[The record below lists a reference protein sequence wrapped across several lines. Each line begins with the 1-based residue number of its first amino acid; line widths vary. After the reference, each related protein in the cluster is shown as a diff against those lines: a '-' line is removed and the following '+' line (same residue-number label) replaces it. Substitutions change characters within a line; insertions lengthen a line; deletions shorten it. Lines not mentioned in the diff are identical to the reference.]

1 MGQTLAEKIFS
12 RACGRPVKQ
21 GDIVYP
27 DPDLI
32 TTHDWYV
39 VNFDKV
45 LQELELNRLHAP
57 HKLLIST
64 DHEPVATSP
73 LAAQR
78 QRQVREIV
86 RKYGIEHFYDVG
98 RGGHGHIFPMEK
110 GFIRPGMFVI
120 AYDIHVTNYGALGC
134 MGIPVVTEIS
144 EVLAC
149 GNVWM
154 KVPHTVRV
162 NLVGQLLPGITIR
175 DVAQK
180 LISVINV
187 DDADYSAFEFGGL
200 GLASIDFSGRQVL
213 CNTPIEIGAKTAF
226 IEPDQQTLDY
236 LANRTNEPVELIKS
250 DTDAIYHSVIEFD
263 LGLVEPQV
271 AMPPTPDNVVGVS
284 KVAGKKIQHAF
295 IGSCAAP
302 GISDLAIAAS
312 ILKGRR
318 IHPDVRFFLTPS
330 TYEVM
335 SEATALGYMQIFVD
349 AGVSITAPGCGV
361 CAGGKIGT
369 MADGEVSI
377 NTGTRNDF
385 GRLGAMNS
393 EIYLASAATV
403 AASAVAGEIS
413 DPRPYLLDV
422 KNVQDAQ

>member
-1 MGQTLAEKIFS
+1 MGQTIAEKIFS
-12 RACGRPVKQ
+12 RACGRPVKV

-27 DPDLI
+27 EPDLI

-45 LQELELNRLHAP
+45 LQELGIDSLHAP

-78 QRQVREIV
+78 QRQVRAIA

-110 GFIRPGMFVI
+110 GYVRPGMLVI

-149 GNVWM
+149 GNVWL
-154 KVPHTVRV
+154 KVPHTVRI
-162 NLVGQLLPGITIR
+162 NLVGRLGPGITMR

-180 LISVINV
+180 MISVIDV
-187 DDADYSAFEFGGL
+187 EAADYAAFEIGGP
-200 GLASIDFSGRQVL
+200 GLASVDFSGRQVL

-236 LANRTNEPVELIKS
+236 LQGRTNGPIELIKS
-250 DTDAIYHSVIEFD
+250 DPDAHYHSVIEFD
-263 LGLVEPQV
+263 LGVVEPQV
-271 AMPPTPDNVVGVS
+271 AVPPTPDKVVGVS
-284 KVAGKKIQHAF
+284 QLVGKKIDHAF

-302 GISDLAIAAS
+302 GIGDLAIAAR
-312 ILKGRR
+312 ILKGRH
-318 IHPDVRFFLTPS
+318 IHEDVRFFVTPG

-335 SEATALGYMQIFVD
+335 SKATELGYIQTLVD
-349 AGVSITAPGCGV
+349 AGASITAPGCGV
-361 CAGGKIGT
+361 CAGGKIGA

-403 AASAVAGEIS
+403 AASALAGAIA
-413 DPRPYLLDV
+413 DPRPHLID
-422 KNVQDAQ
+422 

>member
-1 MGQTLAEKIFS
+1 MGQTIAEKIFS
-12 RACGRPVKQ
+12 RACGRPVKV

-27 DPDLI
+27 EPDLI

-45 LQELELNRLHAP
+45 LQELGIDSLHAP

-78 QRQVREIV
+78 QRQVRAIA

-110 GFIRPGMFVI
+110 GYVRPGMLVI

-149 GNVWM
+149 GNVWL
-154 KVPHTVRV
+154 KVPHTVRI
-162 NLVGQLLPGITIR
+162 NLVGRLGPGITMR

-180 LISVINV
+180 MISVIDV
-187 DDADYSAFEFGGL
+187 EAADYAAFEIGGP
-200 GLASIDFSGRQVL
+200 GLASVDFSGRQVL

-236 LANRTNEPVELIKS
+236 LQGRTNGPVELIKS
-250 DTDAIYHSVIEFD
+250 DPDAHYHSVIEFD
-263 LGLVEPQV
+263 LGVVEPQV
-271 AMPPTPDNVVGVS
+271 AVPPTPDKVVGVS
-284 KVAGKKIQHAF
+284 QLVGKKIDHAF

-302 GISDLAIAAS
+302 GISDLAIAAR
-312 ILKGRR
+312 ILKGRH
-318 IHPDVRFFLTPS
+318 IHEDVRFFVTPG

-335 SEATALGYMQIFVD
+335 SKATELGYIQTLVD
-349 AGVSITAPGCGV
+349 AGASITAPGCGV
-361 CAGGKIGT
+361 CAGGKIGA

-403 AASAVAGEIS
+403 AASALAGAIA
-413 DPRPYLLDV
+413 DPRPHLID
-422 KNVQDAQ
+422 

>member
-1 MGQTLAEKIFS
+1 MGQTIAEKIFS
-12 RACGRPVKQ
+12 RACGRPVKV

-27 DPDLI
+27 EPDLI

-45 LQELELNRLHAP
+45 LQELGIDSLHAP

-78 QRQVREIV
+78 QRQVRAIA

-110 GFIRPGMFVI
+110 GYVRPGMLVI

-149 GNVWM
+149 GNVWL
-154 KVPHTVRV
+154 KVPHTVRI
-162 NLVGQLLPGITIR
+162 NLVGRLGPGITIR

-180 LISVINV
+180 MISVIDV
-187 DDADYSAFEFGGL
+187 DAADYAAFEIGGP
-200 GLASIDFSGRQVL
+200 GLASVDFSGRQVL

-236 LANRTNEPVELIKS
+236 LQGRTNGPVELIKS
-250 DTDAIYHSVIEFD
+250 DPDAHYHSVIEFD
-263 LGLVEPQV
+263 LGVVEPQV
-271 AMPPTPDNVVGVS
+271 AVPPTPDKVVGVS
-284 KVAGKKIQHAF
+284 QLVGKKIDHAF

-302 GISDLAIAAS
+302 GISDLAIAAR
-312 ILKGRR
+312 ILKGRH
-318 IHPDVRFFLTPS
+318 IHEDVRFFVTPG

-335 SEATALGYMQIFVD
+335 SKATELGYIQTLVD
-349 AGVSITAPGCGV
+349 AGASITAPGCGV
-361 CAGGKIGT
+361 CAGGKIGA

-403 AASAVAGEIS
+403 AASALAGAIA
-413 DPRPYLLDV
+413 DPRPHLID
-422 KNVQDAQ
+422 

>member
-1 MGQTLAEKIFS
+1 L
-12 RACGRPVKQ
+12 V
-21 GDIVYP
+21 
-27 DPDLI
+27 

-45 LQELELNRLHAP
+45 MQELGIDRLHAP

-78 QRQVREIV
+78 QRQVREVV

-98 RGGHGHIFPMEK
+98 RGGHGHVFPMEK
-110 GFIRPGMFVI
+110 GYVRPGMLVI

-149 GNVWM
+149 GNVWL
-154 KVPHTVRV
+154 KVPHTVRI
-162 NLVGQLLPGITIR
+162 NLVGRLGPGITMR

-180 LISVINV
+180 MISVIPV
-187 DDADYSAFEFGGL
+187 DAADYAAFEIGGP
-200 GLASIDFSGRQVL
+200 GLASVDFAGRQVL

-236 LANRTNEPVELIKS
+236 LKGRTTEPVELIKS
-250 DTDAIYHSVIEFD
+250 DADARFHTVIEFD

-271 AMPPTPDNVVGVS
+271 AAPPTPDNVVGVS
-284 KVAGKKIQHAF
+284 QLVGKKIDHAF
-295 IGSCAAP
+295 LGSCAAP
-302 GISDLAIAAS
+302 GIGDLAIAAR
-312 ILKGRR
+312 ILKGKH
-318 IHPDVRFFLTPS
+318 IHQDVRFFVTPS

-335 SEATALGYMQIFVD
+335 SQATELGYMQTLID
-349 AGVSITAPGCGV
+349 AGASITAPGCGV
-361 CAGGKIGT
+361 CAGGKIGA

-403 AASAVAGEIS
+403 AASALAGAIA
-413 DPRPYLLDV
+413 DPRPYLLD
-422 KNVQDAQ
+422 

>member
-1 MGQTLAEKIFS
+1 MGQTIAEKIFS
-12 RACGRPVKQ
+12 RACGRPVKV

-27 DPDLI
+27 EPDLI

-45 LQELELNRLHAP
+45 LQELGIDSLHAP

-78 QRQVREIV
+78 QRQVRTIA

-110 GFIRPGMFVI
+110 GYVRPGMLVI

-149 GNVWM
+149 GNVWL
-154 KVPHTVRV
+154 KVPHTVRI
-162 NLVGQLLPGITIR
+162 NLVGRLGPGISMR

-180 LISVINV
+180 MISVIDV
-187 DDADYSAFEFGGL
+187 DAADYAAFEIGGP
-200 GLASIDFSGRQVL
+200 GLASVDFSGRQVL

-236 LANRTNEPVELIKS
+236 LQGRTNGPVELIKS
-250 DTDAIYHSVIEFD
+250 DPDAHYHSVIEFD
-263 LGLVEPQV
+263 LGVVEPQV
-271 AMPPTPDNVVGVS
+271 AVPPTPDKVVGVS
-284 KVAGKKIQHAF
+284 QLVGKKIDHAF

-302 GISDLAIAAS
+302 GISDLAIAAR
-312 ILKGRR
+312 ILKGRH
-318 IHPDVRFFLTPS
+318 IHEDVRFFVTPG

-335 SEATALGYMQIFVD
+335 SKATELGYIQTLVD
-349 AGVSITAPGCGV
+349 AGASITAPGCGV
-361 CAGGKIGT
+361 CAGGKIGA

-403 AASAVAGEIS
+403 AASALAGAIA
-413 DPRPYLLDV
+413 DPRPHLID
-422 KNVQDAQ
+422 

>member
-1 MGQTLAEKIFS
+1 MGQTIAEKIFS
-12 RACGRPVKQ
+12 RACGRPVKV

-27 DPDLI
+27 EPDLI

-45 LQELELNRLHAP
+45 LQELGIDSLHAP

-78 QRQVREIV
+78 QRQVRAIA

-110 GFIRPGMFVI
+110 GYVRPGMLVI

-149 GNVWM
+149 GNVWL
-154 KVPHTVRV
+154 KVPHTVRI
-162 NLVGQLLPGITIR
+162 NLVGRLGPGITIR

-180 LISVINV
+180 MISVIDV
-187 DDADYSAFEFGGL
+187 DAADYAAFEIGGP
-200 GLASIDFSGRQVL
+200 GLASVDFSGRQVL

-236 LANRTNEPVELIKS
+236 LQGRTNGPIELIKS
-250 DTDAIYHSVIEFD
+250 DPDAHYHSVIEFD
-263 LGLVEPQV
+263 LGVVEPQV
-271 AMPPTPDNVVGVS
+271 AVPPTPDKVVGVS
-284 KVAGKKIQHAF
+284 QLVGKKIDHAF

-302 GISDLAIAAS
+302 GISDLAIAAR
-312 ILKGRR
+312 ILKGRH
-318 IHPDVRFFLTPS
+318 IHEDVRFFVTPG

-335 SEATALGYMQIFVD
+335 SKATELGYIQTLVD
-349 AGVSITAPGCGV
+349 AGASITAPGCGV
-361 CAGGKIGT
+361 CAGGKIGA

-403 AASAVAGEIS
+403 AASALAGAIA
-413 DPRPYLLDV
+413 DPRPHLID
-422 KNVQDAQ
+422 

>member
-1 MGQTLAEKIFS
+1 MGQTIAEKIFS
-12 RACGRPVKQ
+12 RACGQPVKE
-21 GDIVYP
+21 GDIIYP
-27 DPDLI
+27 EPELV

-45 LQELELNRLHAP
+45 LQELGIERLHAP

-98 RGGHGHIFPMEK
+98 RGGHGHVFPMEK
-110 GFIRPGMFVI
+110 GFVRPGMLVI

-149 GNVWM
+149 GNVWL
-154 KVPHTVRV
+154 KVPHTVRI
-162 NLVGQLLPGITIR
+162 NLVGQLGPGITIR

-180 LISVINV
+180 MISLIDV
-187 DDADYSAFEFGGL
+187 DAADYAAFEIGGP
-200 GLASIDFSGRQVL
+200 GLASVDFSGRQVL

-236 LANRTNEPVELIKS
+236 LQARTSEPTELIKS
-250 DTDAIYHSVIEFD
+250 DPDARFHTVIEID

-271 AMPPTPDNVVGVS
+271 AVPPTPDKVVGVS
-284 KVAGKKIQHAF
+284 QLVGKKIDHAF
-295 IGSCAAP
+295 LGSCAAP
-302 GISDLAIAAS
+302 GISDLAMAAR
-312 ILKGRR
+312 ILKGKK
-318 IHPDVRFFLTPS
+318 IHESVRFFVTPS

-335 SEATALGYMQIFVD
+335 SEATALGYIQILVD
-349 AGVSITAPGCGV
+349 AGASITPPGCGV

-403 AASAVAGEIS
+403 AASALVGAIT
-413 DPRPYLLDV
+413 DPRPYLID
-422 KNVQDAQ
+422 

>member
-1 MGQTLAEKIFS
+1 MGQTIAEKIFS
-12 RACGRPVKQ
+12 RACGRRVSQ

-45 LQELELNRLHAP
+45 LQELGLNRLHAP

-110 GFIRPGMFVI
+110 GLIRPGMLVI

-149 GNVWM
+149 GNVWL

-162 NLVGQLLPGITIR
+162 NLVGQLRPGITLR

-180 LISVINV
+180 LISVCDV
-187 DDADYSAFEFGGL
+187 DAADYAAFEFGGP
-200 GLASIDFSGRQVL
+200 GLASVDFAGRQVL

-226 IEPDQQTLDY
+226 VEPDQQTLDY
-236 LANRTNEPVELIKS
+236 LSTRTREPVELIRS
-250 DTDAIYHSVIEFD
+250 DPDASYHRVIEFD

-271 AMPPTPDNVVGVS
+271 AVPPTPDKVVGVS
-284 KVAGKKIQHAF
+284 EVAGKKIHHAF

-302 GISDLAIAAS
+302 GIGDLAMAAR

-318 IHPDVRFFLTPS
+318 IHPDVRFFLTPG

-349 AGVSITAPGCGV
+349 AGASVTAPGCGV

-403 AASAVAGEIS
+403 AASAVAGEIT
-413 DPRPYLLDV
+413 DPRAYLVDPHHTLDV
-422 KNVQDAQ
+422 Q

>member
-1 MGQTLAEKIFS
+1 MGQTIAEKIFS
-12 RACGRPVKQ
+12 RACGRPVKE
-21 GDIVYP
+21 GDIIYP
-27 DPDLI
+27 EPDLV

-45 LQELELNRLHAP
+45 LQELGIERLHAP

-98 RGGHGHIFPMEK
+98 RGGHGHVFPMEK
-110 GFIRPGMFVI
+110 GFVRPGMLVI

-149 GNVWM
+149 GNVWL
-154 KVPHTVRV
+154 KVPHTVRI
-162 NLVGQLLPGITIR
+162 NLVGQLGPGITIR

-180 LISVINV
+180 MISLIDV
-187 DDADYSAFEFGGL
+187 DAADYAAFEIGGP
-200 GLASIDFSGRQVL
+200 GLASVDFSGRQVL

-236 LANRTNEPVELIKS
+236 LQTRTSEPIELIKS
-250 DTDAIYHSVIEFD
+250 DPDARFHTVIEID

-271 AMPPTPDNVVGVS
+271 AVPPTPDKVVGVS
-284 KVAGKKIQHAF
+284 QLVGKKIDHAF
-295 IGSCAAP
+295 LGSCAAP
-302 GISDLAIAAS
+302 GISDLAMAAR
-312 ILKGRR
+312 ILKGKK
-318 IHPDVRFFLTPS
+318 IHESVRFFVTPS

-335 SEATALGYMQIFVD
+335 SEATVLGYIQILVD
-349 AGVSITAPGCGV
+349 AGASITAPGCGV

-403 AASAVAGEIS
+403 AASALVGAIT
-413 DPRPYLLDV
+413 DPRPYLID
-422 KNVQDAQ
+422 

>member
-1 MGQTLAEKIFS
+1 MGQTIAEKIFS
-12 RACGRPVKQ
+12 RACGRPVKV

-27 DPDLI
+27 EPDLI

-45 LQELELNRLHAP
+45 LQELGIDRLHAP

-78 QRQVREIV
+78 QRQVRAIA

-110 GFIRPGMFVI
+110 GYVRPGMLVI

-149 GNVWM
+149 GNVWL
-154 KVPHTVRV
+154 KVPHTVRI
-162 NLVGQLLPGITIR
+162 NLVGRLGPGITMR

-180 LISVINV
+180 MISVIDV
-187 DDADYSAFEFGGL
+187 DAADYAAFEIGGP
-200 GLASIDFSGRQVL
+200 GLASVDFSGRQML

-226 IEPDQQTLDY
+226 IEPDQQTLYY
-236 LANRTNEPVELIKS
+236 LQGRTNGPVELIKS
-250 DTDAIYHSVIEFD
+250 DPDAHYHSVIEFD
-263 LGLVEPQV
+263 LGVVEPQV
-271 AMPPTPDNVVGVS
+271 AVPPTPDKVVGVS
-284 KVAGKKIQHAF
+284 QLVGKKIDHAF

-302 GISDLAIAAS
+302 GISDLAIAAR
-312 ILKGRR
+312 ILKGRH
-318 IHPDVRFFLTPS
+318 IHEDVRFFVTPG

-335 SEATALGYMQIFVD
+335 SKATELGYIQTLVD
-349 AGVSITAPGCGV
+349 AGASITAPGCGV
-361 CAGGKIGT
+361 CAGGKIGA

-403 AASAVAGEIS
+403 AASALAGAIA
-413 DPRPYLLDV
+413 DPRPHLID
-422 KNVQDAQ
+422 

>member
-1 MGQTLAEKIFS
+1 MGQTIAEKIFS
-12 RACGRPVKQ
+12 RACGQPVKE
-21 GDIVYP
+21 GDIIYP
-27 DPDLI
+27 EPDLV

-45 LQELELNRLHAP
+45 LQELGIERLHAP

-98 RGGHGHIFPMEK
+98 RGGHGHVFPMEK
-110 GFIRPGMFVI
+110 GFVRPGMLVI

-149 GNVWM
+149 GNVWL
-154 KVPHTVRV
+154 KVPHTVRI
-162 NLVGQLLPGITIR
+162 NLVGQLGPGITIR

-180 LISVINV
+180 MISLIDV
-187 DDADYSAFEFGGL
+187 DAADYAAFEIGGP
-200 GLASIDFSGRQVL
+200 GLASVDFSGRQVL

-236 LANRTNEPVELIKS
+236 LQARTSEPTELIKS
-250 DTDAIYHSVIEFD
+250 DPDARFHTVIEID

-271 AMPPTPDNVVGVS
+271 AVPPTPDKVVGVS
-284 KVAGKKIQHAF
+284 QLVGKKIDHAF
-295 IGSCAAP
+295 LGSCAAP
-302 GISDLAIAAS
+302 GISDLAMAAR
-312 ILKGRR
+312 ILKGKK
-318 IHPDVRFFLTPS
+318 IHESVRFFVTPS

-335 SEATALGYMQIFVD
+335 SEATALGYIQILVD
-349 AGVSITAPGCGV
+349 AGASITPPGCGV

-403 AASAVAGEIS
+403 AASALVGAIT
-413 DPRPYLLDV
+413 DPRPYLID
-422 KNVQDAQ
+422 